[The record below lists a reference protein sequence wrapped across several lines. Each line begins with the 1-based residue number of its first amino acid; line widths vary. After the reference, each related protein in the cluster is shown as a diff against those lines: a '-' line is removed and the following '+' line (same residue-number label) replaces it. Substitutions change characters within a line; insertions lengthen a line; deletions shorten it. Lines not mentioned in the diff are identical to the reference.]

1 MNIKNEFGF
10 INLWIV
16 NITIN
21 NFLITVKYFY
31 TLLQILLNWCLKLLQ
46 NSISLR
52 FFAQS

>member
-21 NFLITVKYFY
+21 IFLITIKYFH
-31 TLLQILLNWCLKLLQ
+31 TLLQILLLLQ
-46 NSISLR
+46 LLLCIFIFLYTL
-52 FFAQS
+52 QIY

>member
-1 MNIKNEFGF
+1 MNIKNELGF

-31 TLLQILLNWCLKLLQ
+31 TLTNTIKLLFKILLY
-46 NSISLR
+46 
-52 FFAQS
+52 